1 MLTADEHRGHFT
13 RRITNR
19 FNESS
24 LSGAGAV
31 PTEVRSKRTSTCLL
45 ALFCVAAAAVARLL

>member
-1 MLTADEHRGHFT
+1 MLTADETRVQFT

-31 PTEVRSKRTSTCLL
+31 SNEVSGKDACIQCTCTRH
-45 ALFCVAAAAVARLL
+45 A